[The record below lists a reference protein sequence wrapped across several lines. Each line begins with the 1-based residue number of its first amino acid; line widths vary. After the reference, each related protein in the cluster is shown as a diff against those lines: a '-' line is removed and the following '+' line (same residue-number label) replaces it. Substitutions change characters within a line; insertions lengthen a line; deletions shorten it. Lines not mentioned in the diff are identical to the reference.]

1 MSFAVVL
8 EGMTFVAFIVML
20 SSGVQ
25 KRSTG
30 WKILTAFLVIVVA
43 VQCVAV
49 GLIVSYLYPSI
60 GYILILHRHT
70 STKSTIAS
78 SLAGTSTPASYSA
91 PLAGASKFSS
101 AEGSSLVHS
110 CWNKK
115 AATNCPHKTLHSLL
129 LKNDL
134 KITEQPE
141 LWAYKIQYWFKI
153 VDCQLLEVFLN
164 LMP

>member
-30 WKILTAFLVIVVA
+30 WKTLTAFLVIVVA

-49 GLIVSYLYPSI
+49 GLIVSSVYSSSESS
-60 GYILILHRHT
+60 LISYRHT
-70 STKSTIAS
+70 STKSTIAF

-101 AEGSSLVHS
+101 VEGSSLVHS

-115 AATNCPHKTLHSLL
+115 AATNYSHKTLHNLL

-134 KITEQPE
+134 KITGQPE
-141 LWAYKIQYWFKI
+141 LGLTEYKIG
-153 VDCQLLEVFLN
+153 
-164 LMP
+164 